1 MYTGEMII
9 TIRSVNT
16 SNTSPHRVIVC
27 VCVCVC
33 VMIYYT
39 LKIYSA
45 SKFQVHNTVLITII
59 IVLYRRSPE
68 FIHLQLKTC
77 PL

>member
-1 MYTGEMII
+1 MII

-27 VCVCVC
+27 VCVCVK
-33 VMIYYT
+33 IYYT

-45 SKFQVHNTVLITII
+45 SEFQVHNTVLITII